1 MSGRYADAWSAI
13 VDVLAAYGVD
23 AFFGLPGDDLE
34 LPRALDGAGLD
45 LVPCRDQ
52 RNAMYMAT
60 GYALQSGRP
69 AVCALGKG
77 PAVTHAATGL
87 LEARE
92 SGAPVIVLAAGA
104 PERRRDSGGFQE
116 LDQVAVAA
124 PLVRWARRV
133 GHPDRIVPATVTA
146 LTRAVGPPPGPVYL
160 EVPDDIRTAEIPAA
174 GARPALPEPLVLD
187 SAPVAHGPALAAIRA
202 SRRPVVLVGGGLRH
216 RNGDGVVERFAELLG
231 AALFTTAS
239 GRGAVDERH
248 PLFCGVAGLY
258 AAAPARALWS
268 SCDLVVS
275 LAGRLEETAVDGG
288 APWPSVPVVQVNV
301 DPGGLSAEFPGPRVL
316 GEARHAVLGWSRA
329 LDGALKEE
337 RAGEREGRA
346 GAGAGTE
353 RTDAEAAGPGEG
365 CGRTDAEAAG
375 PGSENERTGKESERT
390 DVAATWADEIAEAR
404 RAMAREVAAELAR
417 AAALPGI
424 RVAELLAALDA
435 TAGEPRVLVQ
445 ENGLQDMWSY
455 CFPFHVGGGSVVP
468 SEQTPLGFGAAAA
481 IGVKL
486 AAPDHEVTAFV
497 GDGAFVAARA
507 DIAVAARAH
516 GGVLYVVLCN
526 GGYGW
531 LDAQRARLGLDA
543 ERYPFARPGAPPPA
557 VDGPDIDCRVLRD
570 KAALTDEVRAARRFC
585 ARGGTAVL
593 FVPVAPDDVPPP
605 LRDGEAVPQ

>member
-1 MSGRYADAWSAI
+1 MSKRYADAWSAV
-13 VDVLAAYGVD
+13 VDLLVANGVD
-23 AFFGLPGDDLE
+23 TCFGLPGDDLE
-34 LPRALDGAGLD
+34 LLRALDAAGLD

-92 SGAPVIVLAAGA
+92 SGAPVLVLAAGV
-104 PERRRDSGGFQE
+104 PERRRGSGGFQE
-116 LDQVAVAA
+116 LDQVAVTA
-124 PLVRWARRV
+124 PLVRWAHRV
-133 GHPDRIVPATVTA
+133 GHPDRVVPATVTA

-160 EVPDDIRTAEIPAA
+160 EIPDDVRTAEIPIT
-174 GARPALPEPLVLD
+174 GPQPTLPEPLALEPMP
-187 SAPVAHGPALAAIRA
+187 ATPGPALAAIRA
-202 SRRPVVLVGGGLRH
+202 SRRPVVLVGGGMRH
-216 RNGDGVVERFAELLG
+216 RNDGGAVERFAERLG

-258 AAAPARALWS
+258 AAAPARELWS
-268 SCDLVVS
+268 SCDLVIS
-275 LAGRLEETAVDGG
+275 LAGRLEETVVEGG
-288 APWPSVPVVQVNV
+288 TPWPPIPVVQVNV

-316 GEARHAVLGWSRA
+316 GDARHAVRGWTRA
-329 LDGALKEE
+329 LDEDRK
-337 RAGEREGRA
+337 GEHA
-346 GAGAGTE
+346 
-353 RTDAEAAGPGEG
+353 DV
-365 CGRTDAEAAG
+365 
-375 PGSENERTGKESERT
+375 TGVWANKIAFARKAMSL
-390 DVAATWADEIAEAR
+390 DVE
-404 RAMAREVAAELAR
+404 AELAR

-435 TAGEPRVLVQ
+435 TAGEAHVLVQ

-455 CFPFHVGGGSVVP
+455 CFPFHVGGGSLVP

-481 IGVKL
+481 IGVKR

-497 GDGAFVAARA
+497 GDGAFLAARA
-507 DIAVAARAH
+507 EIAATAPAH

-543 ERYPFARPGAPPPA
+543 ERYPFTRPGAPPPV
-557 VDGPDIDCRVLRD
+557 VDGPDIHYRVLRD
-570 KAALTDEVRAARRFC
+570 KATLTKEILAARRFC
-585 ARGGTAVL
+585 SEGDTAVL
-593 FVPVAPDDVPPP
+593 MVPVAPDDIAPP
-605 LRDGEAVPQ
+605 LREAGVVPQ